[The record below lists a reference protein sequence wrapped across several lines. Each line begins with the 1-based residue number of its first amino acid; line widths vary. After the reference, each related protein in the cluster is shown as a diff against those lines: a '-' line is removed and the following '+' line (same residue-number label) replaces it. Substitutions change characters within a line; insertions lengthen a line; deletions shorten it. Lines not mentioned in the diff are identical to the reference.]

1 MSMSDPIADMLTRIR
16 NGLSARK
23 KSVTMPCSRMK
34 QAIAKVLKEE
44 GYIDNVTV
52 DGEGA
57 IKNMTIGLRYA
68 AGEGAIEEIQR
79 ISRPGCRV
87 YCNASDMPQVRG
99 GLGIVMVSTSR
110 GLMTGRQAR
119 SAGIGGEV
127 VCKVF

>member
-1 MSMSDPIADMLTRIR
+1 
-16 NGLSARK
+16 
-23 KSVTMPCSRMK
+23 MK

-44 GYIDNVTV
+44 GYIDKVTV
-52 DGEGA
+52 ETEGA

-110 GLMTGRQAR
+110 GLMTGHQAR

>member
-23 KSVTMPCSRMK
+23 KSVTMPCSRIK
-34 QAIAKVLKEE
+34 QAIAKVL
-44 GYIDNVTV
+44 N
-52 DGEGA
+52 
-57 IKNMTIGLRYA
+57 
-68 AGEGAIEEIQR
+68 GEGAIEEIQR

-110 GLMTGRQAR
+110 GLMTGREAR